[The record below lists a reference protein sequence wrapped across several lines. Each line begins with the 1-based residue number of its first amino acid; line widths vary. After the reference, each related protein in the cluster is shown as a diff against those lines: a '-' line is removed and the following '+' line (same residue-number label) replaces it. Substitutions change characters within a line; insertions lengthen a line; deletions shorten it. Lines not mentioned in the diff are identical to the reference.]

1 MIGCHIK
8 QLPKET
14 WLQAARTAVRS
25 NPANAPRL
33 DVALPPLHIAALTG
47 KLWPSAGVHL
57 GVQFLDSPDQET
69 RRKILAAANRWGT
82 RSNVKFSE
90 SSSGE
95 VRLARV
101 QGQGYYSYL
110 GQDILHVQGVTL
122 NLDSFTARTPD
133 SEYLRVVQHEFGH
146 TLGWP
151 HEHMRRDM
159 VSRLDVQKTL
169 AYFERTQGWDA
180 DTVRQQVLTPL
191 DDATLTALPVD
202 VLSIMCY
209 QLPGE
214 ITRDGKPIP
223 GGTDIDEEDFQ
234 LAAKLYPLHG
244 APPAP
249 PPAPPTSSS
258 RLFSLDFTG
267 RPRRVGQIV
276 SFRTP
281 VDLAEKVDV
290 VREGQHELM
299 GEVLE

>member
-8 QLPKET
+8 QLPKES
-14 WLQAARTAVRS
+14 WVGAARAAVRS

-47 KLWPSAGVHL
+47 KLWPSTGVHL
-57 GVQFLDSPDQET
+57 GVQFLDNPDQET

-90 SSSGE
+90 SSDGP
-95 VRLARV
+95 VRLART
-101 QGQGYYSYL
+101 QGEGYYSYL
-110 GQDILHVQGVTL
+110 GQDILHVQGATL
-122 NLDSFTARTPD
+122 NLDSFTARTSD

-151 HEHMRRDM
+151 HEHMRKEL
-159 VSRLDVQKTL
+159 VSKLDVQKTL
-169 AYFERTQGWDA
+169 AYFERYQGWDV

-191 DDATLTALPVD
+191 DDATLTALPAD

-214 ITRDGKPIP
+214 ITIDGEPIT

-234 LAAKLYPLHG
+234 LAAKLYPLG
-244 APPAP
+244 APP
-249 PPAPPTSSS
+249 PPAGGA
-258 RLFSLDFTG
+258 RLFSLDFT
-267 RPRRVGQIV
+267 RNRKRAGQVV

-281 VDLAEKVDV
+281 VDLAGKVDV
-290 VREGQHELM
+290 VREGQHDVMAEL
-299 GEVLE
+299 LD